1 MKESFL
7 ATELY
12 LLAASF
18 GASILYGLPD
28 KKVYELQGDE
38 PFRQAHERLIAKGY
52 LTDEGAFTD
61 EGGFV
66 AEVIR
71 QYVHSKK
78 YVQCN
83 HLMFAFGEQDADNLV
98 MLVEKEHGTSYQLFL
113 IEKPLV
119 LQLLTERMPVMSRE
133 PLPIEKEFL
142 MKELDRKEREKI
154 EQIGVR
160 DDFLS
165 LDICH
170 KSQEPRS
177 LSNSDFLQS
186 WIVMIEGEKLIMID
200 CLRKKFYHAS
210 QHYFMK
216 IIFDAMDFPYQKK
229 EGA

>member
-1 MKESFL
+1 MNDSFQ
-7 ATELY
+7 AAELY
-12 LLAASF
+12 LLASSF
-18 GASILYGLPD
+18 GANILYGLPD
-28 KKVYELQGDE
+28 KKLYQLQGEE

-66 AEVIR
+66 VEVIR
-71 QYVHSKK
+71 QYVLSKK

-83 HLMFAFGEQDADNLV
+83 HFMFAFGEQDADNLV
-98 MLVEKEHGTSYQLFL
+98 MLVEVEKETSYQLYL

-119 LQLLTERMPVMSRE
+119 LQLLVERMPVMSRE
-133 PLPIEKEFL
+133 ALPEEKEFL
-142 MKELDRKEREKI
+142 MKELDGDEKEYIQR
-154 EQIGVR
+154 IGVR

-170 KSQEPRS
+170 KTKEPRS
-177 LSNSDFLQS
+177 LSNPDFLQS
-186 WIVMIEGEKLIMID
+186 WIVLMEGDKLIMID
-200 CLRKKFYHAS
+200 CLRKKFYHTS

-216 IIFDAMDFPYQKK
+216 IIFDALDFPYRKK